1 MRTFLLG
8 LTLYLCPPLFAKLG
22 LRWFPSDFTG
32 DQLGT
37 SQEVARVMRRRFWRA
52 LVLVACAVGI
62 ALIAGSWLKDGP
74 LNLGLGGWLRVAG
87 AVAALT
93 AALGRGGW
101 SIQTWK
107 GNTVTEQIDRG
118 MYVAGH
124 LGAAMLLVFVLTL

>member
-8 LTLYLCPPLFAKLG
+8 LTLYLCPLLFVKLG
-22 LRWFPSDFTG
+22 LRWFPSEFTG
-32 DQLGT
+32 DELGKC
-37 SQEVARVMRRRFWRA
+37 QKDARVMRRRFWRT
-52 LVLVACAVGI
+52 LMLVACAVGV
-62 ALIAGSWLKDGP
+62 ALVAGSWIKDGP

-101 SIQTWK
+101 AIQSYK
-107 GNTVTEQIDRG
+107 GNKVTERIDRG
-118 MYVAGH
+118 MYTAGQ